1 MTLKGG
7 TLLRRLRGFAGA
19 LREMLA
25 GTKSEALADKVTGVL
40 VTVTDIGSGRLVG
53 VSVSIKGARCVILV
67 RLI

>member
-1 MTLKGG
+1 MTLNGG

-40 VTVTDIGSGRLVG
+40 VTITDIGRLVG